1 MSPWPKAKTLSI
13 SLHSSEVDAGDYEN
27 NTPLWDP
34 NDKLAFNSRILNPPY
49 NHNTLN
55 GMTQS
60 YLVRCIKS
68 QTIITGHYTRPILSV
83 RLYGRGYVDHKR
95 PENLHFKMNGLNFS
109 YISSNCQSIFEIN
122 KNFLI

>member
-1 MSPWPKAKTLSI
+1 MKTT
-13 SLHSSEVDAGDYEN
+13 LHY
-27 NTPLWDP
+27 DP

-68 QTIITGHYTRPILSV
+68 QTIITGHYTRPILSI
-83 RLYGRGYVDHKR
+83 RLYGTSPVWTPVWMR
-95 PENLHFKMNGLNFS
+95 PDGAIWTETS
-109 YISSNCQSIFEIN
+109 
-122 KNFLI
+122 

>member
-1 MSPWPKAKTLSI
+1 MKTT
-13 SLHSSEVDAGDYEN
+13 LHY
-27 NTPLWDP
+27 DP

-60 YLVRCIKS
+60 YLVRCTNVLRVK
-68 QTIITGHYTRPILSV
+68 LSLRVTTPV
-83 RLYGRGYVDHKR
+83 RSYLSACMDGAMWT
-95 PENLHFKMNGLNFS
+95 ENLHFKMNGLNFS

-122 KNFLI
+122 KKILNIENSRR

>member
-1 MSPWPKAKTLSI
+1 MKTT
-13 SLHSSEVDAGDYEN
+13 LHY
-27 NTPLWDP
+27 DP

-68 QTIITGHYTRPILSV
+68 QSIIPGHYTYHTLSLIRQV
-83 RLYGRGYVDHKR
+83 GVDDVYSDDEISLHKWS
-95 PENLHFKMNGLNFS
+95 ENLHLRSIGS
-109 YISSNCQSIFEIN
+109 ISLKSLQTVIL
-122 KNFLI
+122 FLK

>member
-1 MSPWPKAKTLSI
+1 MKTT
-13 SLHSSEVDAGDYEN
+13 LHY
-27 NTPLWDP
+27 DP
-34 NDKLAFNSRILNPPY
+34 NDKLAFNSRILKSPY

-68 QTIITGHYTRPILSV
+68 QTIITGHYTRPIISV
-83 RLYGRGYVDHKR
+83 RLYGQGYVDNKR

-109 YISSNCQSIFEIN
+109 FISLQTVNL
-122 KNFLI
+122 FLK

>member
-1 MSPWPKAKTLSI
+1 MKTT
-13 SLHSSEVDAGDYEN
+13 LHY
-27 NTPLWDP
+27 DP

-83 RLYGRGYVDHKR
+83 RLYGRVRTGLCGQKLHKTAR
-95 PENLHFKMNGLNFS
+95 KLTF
-109 YISSNCQSIFEIN
+109 
-122 KNFLI
+122 